1 MALYDRIGRGYA
13 EYRKPDPR
21 IAAALHAALG
31 DARSVINVGAGAGSY
46 EPTDRDV
53 LAVEP
58 SATMIAQRPDGAAPC
73 ILGSAD
79 ALPAEPASF
88 DAAMAVLSAHHWPDL
103 AAGLAEMRRVARRR
117 VVLLTW
123 VPDAPPFWLTR
134 DYFPEIMAHD
144 RTIFPDT
151 EALAAMLERLIGP
164 TRITP
169 LPIPHDCSDG
179 FLCAYW
185 RRPEAYLDE
194 GARAAISSFARFDA
208 TAGLDCL
215 RADLDSGT
223 WLTRHG
229 HLAKLDSLDC
239 GYRIVRCEIG

>member
-58 SATMIAQRPDGAAPC
+58 SATMIAQRPGGAAPC

-79 ALPAEPASF
+79 ALPVEPASF

-103 AAGLAEMRRVARRR
+103 AAGLAEMRRVARWR

-123 VPDAPPFWLTR
+123 VPDGPPFWLTH

-151 EALAAMLERLIGP
+151 EALTQMLERLIGP

-169 LPIPHDCSDG
+169 LPIPHDCGDG

-185 RRPEAYLDE
+185 RRPEAYLDDD
-194 GARAAISSFARFDA
+194 ARAAISSFARFDA

-229 HLAKLDSLDC
+229 HLAKLDSLDS